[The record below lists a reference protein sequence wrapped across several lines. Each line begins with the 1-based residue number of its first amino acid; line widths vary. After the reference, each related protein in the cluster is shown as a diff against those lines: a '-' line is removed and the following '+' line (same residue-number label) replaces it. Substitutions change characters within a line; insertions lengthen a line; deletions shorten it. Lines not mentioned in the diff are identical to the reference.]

1 MIQVILN
8 FAKAKG
14 LIRHASYELVDG
26 LSRMVREDHLMAMAG
41 DLDAITD
48 LLSFL
53 EKHGVNI
60 EDLDL

>member
-1 MIQVILN
+1 
-8 FAKAKG
+8 
-14 LIRHASYELVDG
+14 
-26 LSRMVREDHLMAMAG
+26 MAMAG